1 MPETSA
7 AAGPLREADVL
18 VAAAEAPWLPAMAGM
33 LARSRWELLKQQSGL
48 SETNYGTARV
58 LAGNADAPKT
68 VAAEFVL
75 PAAFGR
81 PEPILVETLPFVVA
95 YSRLGLRLAQSVPP
109 STSNRLLEG
118 FGAIARIGGL
128 ARAVGG
134 VLAVVH
140 VLDVPSPNHDVSFSD
155 PAVPFSVFVGVHRMP
170 VSNDALRM
178 AEQLVHECMHLQ
190 LTLLEAIHPLVSG
203 NVEKHWSPWQETMRP
218 TRGVLHGLYVF
229 SVLDAFFAELARLR
243 HLTVGEAEHLA
254 IRRRE
259 IEAEIGQAADALA
272 GSVELTTFGR
282 AFITALLAPGKAV
295 AVT

>member
-1 MPETSA
+1 MPETRA

-18 VAAAEAPWLPAMAGM
+18 AAAAEAPWLPAMTGM

-48 SETNYGTARV
+48 SKANYGTARV
-58 LAGNADAPKT
+58 LAGDASAPRT
-68 VAAEFVL
+68 VVAEFVL

-81 PEPILVETLPFVVA
+81 PEPILVETLPFVGA
-95 YSRLGLRLAQSVPP
+95 YSRLGLRLAPSVPP
-109 STSNRLLEG
+109 SAYDRLLEG
-118 FGAIARIGGL
+118 FGAIARIDGL

-140 VLDVPSPNHDVSFSD
+140 VLEVPSPDHDVSFSD
-155 PAVPFSVFVGVHRMP
+155 PAVPFSVFVGVHGVP

-190 LTLLEAIHPLVSG
+190 LTLLEAVHPLVSG
-203 NVEKHWSPWQETMRP
+203 DVEKHWSPWQETMRP

-229 SVLDAFFAELARLR
+229 SVLDAFFAELFRLR
-243 HLTVGEAEHLA
+243 NLTVGEAEHLE

-259 IEAEIGQAADALA
+259 IEAETVQAAGALA
-272 GSVELTTFGR
+272 GSAELTSFGR
-282 AFITALLAPGKAV
+282 AFLAALLAPRRAV
-295 AVT
+295 A